1 MYFHDLYIPHA
12 RRRPTAPTPEFETAL
27 PSVCTLLGMAIGDDF
42 TTLSITLT
50 TSIPSSNDEWVKLWP
65 AGQI

>member
-42 TTLSITLT
+42 TTLSALHAIDDQHPIL
-50 TSIPSSNDEWVKLWP
+50 
-65 AGQI
+65 